1 MSTEAI
7 IRDYFDGWLKSDRA
21 KVRSYLAD
29 NLKFRSPADNFD
41 DADSFLDACWKY
53 SRDFSEMTF
62 EHSVFAADSG
72 YIVYTSGDLCS
83 GELIK
88 IHDGKISE
96 IYVTFNPTY

>member
-1 MSTEAI
+1 MTTEAI
-7 IRDYFDGWLKSDRA
+7 IRDYFDGWLKSDRD
-21 KVRSYLAD
+21 KVRSCLAD
-29 NLKFRSPADNFD
+29 DLKFWSPDDNFD

-53 SRDFSEMTF
+53 SEHFAEMTI
-62 EHSVFAADSG
+62 EHGVYASDSG

-88 IHDGKISE
+88 IRDGKICE